1 MDIREICRA
10 MGCWLLSLLGIAV
23 TPLLQGSPLS
33 LSNAP
38 LFLGVN
44 VDPNVFF
51 MVDDSDSMDWEMLTR
66 PHKYQ
71 VNDLASVEEARNNF
85 CLWKSSSRTCSCAK
99 RCSHSENMVPYADN
113 YNYRISNNG
122 LQQSEAH
129 LHGQS
134 GCSPQSNFMRC
145 NQEMR
150 FLTWP
155 RMLSDR
161 LPGACS
167 IRTFVTKRVFCSLTH
182 SSTGIRYGM
191 TLVSEFA
198 MPLVQVSGSDLV
210 EYEVQINSFK
220 QKLYGFKFQNIGKT
234 TCRRPERGGRHD
246 YSLYFSPLP
255 NQEPTSL
262 LDDNNKQHMV
272 TFTVA
277 FGANGLL
284 VDTESD
290 GWPNPPLAVNGNW
303 GNPFSAD
310 PQKIDDLWHAAYN
323 SKGVFVAA
331 QSPQEVVDSIQDAL
345 ANIADRVG
353 SSTSVATNSGT
364 LNAGSYLYQARF
376 DSADWSG
383 QLLAFAINKDG
394 SVDPGPDW
402 NAADVLDSQNYN
414 SGREIISFNPLADV
428 IPGGTPEGR
437 GVAFR
442 WPGNYK
448 SPNALTDLS
457 TAQITRLLTNA
468 PHPAATAIAAQIT
481 ANQNF
486 GQAITDYLRG
496 QTSNEGIGYEFR
508 TRNSVLGDIV
518 NSDPRYVGAPS
529 FRYPESVAPKSYA
542 AFKTA
547 NADRDVMVYV
557 GANDGMLHGFDEV
570 SGEERIAYVPHAV
583 FRNLHLLARQ
593 DYTHRYYVDSGP
605 NIVDAYLAT
614 MDDPSSVTDGLWRS
628 VLVGGLGGGGQSVY
642 ALDVTNPDA
651 FDEANAADLVLW
663 EFDDTDDVDLGFT
676 YGKPQ
681 IAKMAN
687 GRWAAVFGNGYNNTE
702 ADGNASGTGRAVL
715 YVVDLETGAL
725 IRKLNTNAGA
735 AATPNGLATPT
746 LVDYNGDLVVDLIY
760 AGDLLG
766 NVWKFDVTD
775 PNPAQWDSDYKSGA
789 NPRPLFTA
797 EANQPITTQV
807 QVTFHPDGL
816 DGFMVYFGT
825 GKYLETTDN
834 QPLGQTTQAFYGIWD
849 KNLASLTVFDSSD
862 LVLQTINNQYAEE
875 FDTDDDGS
883 DDTSYIL
890 RELSDNDL
898 DFASEMGWKLNLM
911 PVLVEG
917 AANASNFGE
926 RQVSNAVVRD
936 GRVIFTTL
944 IPCQS
949 PCDFGGSSFEMQVNY
964 RDGGALGFPAF
975 DLNGDGV
982 FDEVDTN
989 AYGRMSDVGIVPTLS
1004 ILSDADRDVAFGSGS
1019 SGDVDV
1025 FELNTG
1031 KTATGRQS
1039 WRQLD

>member
-1 MDIREICRA
+1 MDIREICRV
-10 MGCWLLSLLGIAV
+10 MGWWLLSLLGIAV
-23 TPLLQGSPLS
+23 TPGLHGAPLN

-38 LFLGVN
+38 LFLRVSL
-44 VDPNVFF
+44 DPYVFF
-51 MVDDSDSMDWEMLTR
+51 MVDDSGSMRVNCLKCFNV
-66 PHKYQ
+66 PH
-71 VNDLASVEEARNNF
+71 NNS
-85 CLWKSSSRTCSCAK
+85 CLFRHCSCTGSCAK
-99 RCSHSENMVPYADN
+99 RYPAADMMVPCEDIYKV
-113 YNYRISNNG
+113 G
-122 LQQSEAH
+122 
-129 LHGQS
+129 
-134 GCSPQSNFMRC
+134 P
-145 NQEMR
+145 
-150 FLTWP
+150 
-155 RMLSDR
+155 
-161 LPGACS
+161 
-167 IRTFVTKRVFCSLTH
+167 FVTKHFFASFPKSSKNICYGRNPVAEFTTPFIQKIIRFCILK
-182 SSTGIRYGM
+182 YN
-191 TLVSEFA
+191 
-198 MPLVQVSGSDLV
+198 VQK
-210 EYEVQINSFK
+210 NSFINN
-220 QKLYGFKFQNIGKT
+220 LYGQKFQKNLETVYINTASCGRVY
-234 TCRRPERGGRHD
+234 CSPYPRLLFSHVPRR
-246 YSLYFSPLP
+246 
-255 NQEPTSL
+255 L
-262 LDDNNKQHMV
+262 LDENTKWRMV
-272 TFTVA
+272 AFTVTS
-277 FGANGLL
+277 GANNRLI
-284 VDTESD
+284 DSESD
-290 GWPNPPLAVNGNW
+290 DWPNPPLTENGNW
-303 GNPFSAD
+303 NNPENAY
-310 PQKIDDLWHAAYN
+310 PIEINALWHAVHSNQEVLQAN
-323 SKGVFVAA
+323 K
-331 QSPQEVVDSIQDAL
+331 SPHKVVDSIQDAL

-353 SSTSVATNSGT
+353 SSASVATNSGT

-383 QLLAFAINKDG
+383 QLLAFAINEDG
-394 SVDPGPDW
+394 SVDPVPDW

-414 SGREIISFNPLADV
+414 TGREIITFNPLADV
-428 IPGGTPEGR
+428 IPGGAPEGQ

-442 WPGNYK
+442 WPGSYQ
-448 SPNALTDLS
+448 SPNALTELS

-496 QTSNEGIGYEFR
+496 QTTNEGIGYEFR
-508 TRNSVLGDIV
+508 VRNSVLGDIV

-547 NADRDVMVYV
+547 NANRDAMVYV
-557 GANDGMLHGFDEV
+557 GANDGMLHGFYEV
-570 SGEERIAYVPHAV
+570 TGAERIAYVPHAV
-583 FRNLHLLARQ
+583 FRNLYALARQ
-593 DYTHRYYVDSGP
+593 DYFHRYYVDSGP

-614 MDDPSSVTDGLWRS
+614 MDDPSSKTDGLWRS
-628 VLVGGLGGGGQSVY
+628 VLVGGLGGGGQAVY
-642 ALDVTNPDA
+642 ALDVTDPDA

-663 EFDDTDDVDLGFT
+663 EFDDTDDVDLGYT

-702 ADGNASGTGRAVL
+702 ADGNASSTGRAVL
-715 YVVDLETGAL
+715 YVVDLETGVL
-725 IRKLNTNAGA
+725 IRKLNTNSGV

-775 PNPAQWDSDYKSGA
+775 ANPAQWDSDYKSGA
-789 NPRPLFTA
+789 NPRPLFTTT
-797 EANQPITTQV
+797 ANQPITTQL

-825 GKYLETTDN
+825 GKYLEITDN

-862 LVLQTINNQYAEE
+862 LVLQAINNQYLEK
-875 FDTDDDGS
+875 FDTDEDGS
-883 DDTSYIL
+883 DDASYTL
-890 RELSDNDL
+890 RELSDNDV
-898 DFASEMGWKLNLM
+898 DFASGMGWKLNLM
-911 PVLVEG
+911 PVQVEG

-944 IPCQS
+944 IPSQS
-949 PCDFGGSSFEMQVNY
+949 PCDFGGCSFVMQVNY

-982 FDEVDTN
+982 FDAVDTN
-989 AYGRMSDVGIVPTLS
+989 ASGRMSDVGIVPTLS

-1031 KTATGRQS
+1031 TSATGRQS